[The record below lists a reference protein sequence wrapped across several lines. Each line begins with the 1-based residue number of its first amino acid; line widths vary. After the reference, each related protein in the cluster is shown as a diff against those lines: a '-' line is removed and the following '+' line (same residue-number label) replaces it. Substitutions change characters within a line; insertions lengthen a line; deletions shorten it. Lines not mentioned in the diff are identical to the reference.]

1 MASGKKD
8 RIVISCVTFDVA
20 KVVSPIVHYEASRV
34 HLIHYVKS
42 DDIYQEFYDEVCARI
57 SEEIPRCEI
66 VEHNAEVFDFAK
78 MMNVVSR
85 IMEDEIERAEIRV
98 MPFNVPTER
107 YTVSPDRIKDVYFDD
122 GRPVGLSMSVREPTL
137 ISTFTMKMPDK
148 GQIKGLWILK
158 RRLNNKEPI
167 SAAAII
173 PELSELGLI
182 KCNYSM
188 GSKKPDQNTL
198 MNYQRNFVDKWIHNG
213 WAERTSKR
221 MMRITPDGEAVL
233 KMFMD

>member
-1 MASGKKD
+1 M
-8 RIVISCVTFDVA
+8 
-20 KVVSPIVHYEASRV
+20 
-34 HLIHYVKS
+34 
-42 DDIYQEFYDEVCARI
+42 
-57 SEEIPRCEI
+57 
-66 VEHNAEVFDFAK
+66 
-78 MMNVVSR
+78 
-85 IMEDEIERAEIRV
+85 
-98 MPFNVPTER
+98 
-107 YTVSPDRIKDVYFDD
+107 
-122 GRPVGLSMSVREPTL
+122 
-137 ISTFTMKMPDK
+137 
-148 GQIKGLWILK
+148 K